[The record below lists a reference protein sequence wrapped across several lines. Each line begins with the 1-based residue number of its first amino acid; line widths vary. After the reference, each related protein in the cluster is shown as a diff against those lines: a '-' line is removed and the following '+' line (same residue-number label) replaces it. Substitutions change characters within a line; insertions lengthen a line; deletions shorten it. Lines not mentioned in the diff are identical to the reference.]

1 MARWLY
7 KLTDQNGNTFG
18 DTHWEEGTKH
28 SIEPEL
34 RDTSKP
40 LCTKHYLHA
49 YENPFV
55 AVFRNPADANIKDPI
70 LWRASGWVSK
80 RAGQL
85 KCGCFSLITHE
96 KLELPILTVEQR
108 IAIAIYCALETYLE
122 QEFVSWAKRWLSGED
137 RTADAADAAAYAAYT
152 AAAAAADAA
161 DAYAAYTAAD
171 IAAGAADAAAYAA
184 YAASAATYA
193 ADANAAYA
201 AYTTY
206 AVATAACAAYAAS
219 LDLIKIINKVLKTK
233 NLSFCKENT

>member
-7 KLTDQNGNTFG
+7 KLTDQDGNTFG

-40 LCTKHYLHA
+40 LCSKHYLHA

-171 IAAGAADAAAYAA
+171 IAA
-184 YAASAATYA
+184 TYA
-193 ADANAAYA
+193 AEAAAYA

-206 AVATAACAAYAAS
+206 AAEAAACAAYAAS